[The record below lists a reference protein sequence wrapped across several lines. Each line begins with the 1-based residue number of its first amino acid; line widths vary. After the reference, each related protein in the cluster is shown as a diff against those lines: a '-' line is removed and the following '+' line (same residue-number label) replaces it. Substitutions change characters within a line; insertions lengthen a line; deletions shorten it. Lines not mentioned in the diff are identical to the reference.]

1 MEEAFKWI
9 TAIMGVMM
17 SLSYFPQAYKIFKNK
32 SSEDISILSYLIFG
46 VGTIVWLLYGIYTRD
61 IVVALGFVFG
71 VIGSWLVIF
80 LSLKYR
86 NRSF

>member
-1 MEEAFKWI
+1 
-9 TAIMGVMM
+9 MGVAM
-17 SLSYFPQAYKIFKNK
+17 SMGYYPQAYKIFKNK
-32 SSEDISILSYLIFG
+32 SSKDVSILTYLVFG

-80 LSLKYR
+80 LLLKYKD
-86 NRSF
+86 NSS